1 MIRCL
6 QGDKIDA
13 CLISHFNWWPMFEKA
28 ATLAFLWLQNLRGVG
43 GCSFPL
49 RLRPLLRL
57 QHRWQWQSQTQD
69 QVRFSCLRSRGPTFE
84 IIGRT
89 RDITSFYFSLEN
101 FGWYSD
107 ICPFIPLNS
116 IFFLNGRR
124 YFGWTAWWLPD
135 LDRTRLAWILHRDC
149 LFLTLEHWQ

>member
-89 RDITSFYFSLEN
+89 RDIASFYFSLEN
-101 FGWYSD
+101 FG
-107 ICPFIPLNS
+107 
-116 IFFLNGRR
+116 
-124 YFGWTAWWLPD
+124 
-135 LDRTRLAWILHRDC
+135 
-149 LFLTLEHWQ
+149 